1 MTFKEF
7 RDFRENYLL
16 KFDSYDEL
24 LDFFNNEDHQHFD
37 SLNDLVDYIDGYF
50 VTFDIGYC
58 SVVYLRTDGK
68 KFTKELVGSIVYHEI
83 MSVGHDIVLG

>member
-7 RDFRENYLL
+7 VDFRENYLL

-37 SLNDLVDYIDGYF
+37 SLNDLVDYIYGYF

-58 SVVYLRTDGK
+58 TVIYLRTDGK
-68 KFTKELVGSIVYHEI
+68 KFTKELIDLIVYHDT
-83 MSVGHDIVLG
+83 MSVGHDIVLS